1 MTSSPTASQSP
12 PPPARGR
19 PADRRP
25 REHLLIWTIP
35 ALVALALFAR
45 HVLQTDQATGAIVAH
60 EDAAYSALVRVLR
73 LAGRHHDTSG
83 RYVDLAT
90 LSGHADWPEELVVRR
105 TMEEG
110 RPLDEVWLDGY
121 RIAVLLPARRDPDGA
136 IALTPDGT
144 RADAEL
150 AQRHIVVCARPVDPA
165 TTGYRI
171 YYGAEGFFKP
181 DGGSIYKSEGV
192 SDDIALWNNRLPR
205 FHQDAGTGRQR
216 DGRSWSDVGGR
227 IDYR

>member
-1 MTSSPTASQSP
+1 MTASSP
-12 PPPARGR
+12 PPTAAPSRGR
-19 PADRRP
+19 SADRRP
-25 REHLLIWTIP
+25 REHLLVWTLP
-35 ALVALALFAR
+35 ALIALGLFAR
-45 HVLQTDQATGAIVAH
+45 HVWLTDQATAGLVEH
-60 EDAAYSALVRVLR
+60 EEAGYAGLVQVLR
-73 LAGRHHDTSG
+73 LAGRHHEEVG

-90 LSGHADWPEELVVRR
+90 LSRRPDWPRELLLRR
-105 TMEEG
+105 TEDEG
-110 RPLDEVWLDGY
+110 RLLDEVWLNGY

-136 IALTPDGT
+136 IALTPDGSK
-144 RADAEL
+144 AHAEL
-150 AQRHIVVCARPVDPA
+150 VRHHVVVCARPIDPA

-171 YYGAEGFFKP
+171 YYGAEGYFKP

-227 IDYR
+227 IEFR